1 MIATCN
7 TEKGHDI
14 FLVLA
19 APRLYHSHNCPERK
33 LMFLSRDAKAALL
46 APCNAANC
54 TAMGIETDIF
64 PARGTFYVATQ
75 AKTPYCIQDP
85 KIDFE
90 MVDSLYKLYSTEE
103 GPK

>member
-75 AKTPYCIQDP
+75 AKTPYCSKYAYQNC
-85 KIDFE
+85 KTLMGGGRVFY
-90 MVDSLYKLYSTEE
+90 VLTS
-103 GPK
+103 